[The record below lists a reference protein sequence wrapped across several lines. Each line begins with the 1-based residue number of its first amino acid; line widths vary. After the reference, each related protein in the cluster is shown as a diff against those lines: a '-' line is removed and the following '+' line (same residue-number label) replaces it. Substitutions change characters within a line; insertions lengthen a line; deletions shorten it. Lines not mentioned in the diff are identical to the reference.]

1 MSPHDDT
8 ILNVDPLVSHQDVT
22 TIMRLLSD
30 IQRDTEKIRR
40 LLEDDDAEEETS
52 EDDR

>member
-1 MSPHDDT
+1 MDDDNT
-8 ILNVDPLVSHQDVT
+8 ILMVEPVVSHQDVT

-40 LLEDDDAEEETS
+40 LLEDESGEEEAS
-52 EDDR
+52 EDDA